1 MISLDRAKKM
11 LFGSLPEP
19 AIGEVLI
26 EDSIGYV
33 LAEDLKSDVDMPPF
47 NKSAVDGYA
56 CNSRDTLNAPSA
68 FTCIGSIEA
77 GSLFGK
83 KPKKG
88 DCAKIMTGAAVPDR
102 FNSVIMIED
111 TAPKG
116 NKIIFRRKLERGV
129 NISRRGEDLKKGAVV
144 LKKGKEIQGPEVMV
158 AASLGR
164 RKIKVYKKP
173 LISVLNTGNEIVNPP
188 QKLSGNKIFNSNGPL
203 LVSLLKN
210 FHIKTKYLGIAK
222 DREPVLYRKIRKG
235 LEADMLIISGG
246 VSVGDY
252 DLVPLVLNKAGVR
265 ILFHTIKMKPGK
277 PILFGKKNETVVFG
291 LPGNPNSNFL
301 ACLLFIVPAI
311 KKLMGFSEYELKCHE
326 GFLDRDFYQKTGRT
340 HFVLIKIKK
349 DGGRCVVSPV
359 KNHGSAD
366 VPSLSGSDGFM
377 IVDENSACV
386 KKDARVEFITWKRYE

>member
-1 MISLDRAKKM
+1 MISLDQAREI
-11 LFGSLPEP
+11 LFGSLPRPKTE
-19 AIGEVLI
+19 EVFI

-33 LAEDLKSDVDMPPF
+33 LAEDLKSGVDMPPF

-56 CNSRDTLNAPSA
+56 CNSRETSNAPSE

-83 KPKKG
+83 KSKKG
-88 DCAKIMTGAAVPDR
+88 DCVKMMTGAAVPDQ
-102 FNSVIMIED
+102 FDSVMMIEY
-111 TAPKG
+111 TASKG
-116 NKIIFRRKLERGV
+116 RKVIFKKKLQKGE
-129 NISRRGEDLKKGAVV
+129 NISGKGEDLKKGAVV

-164 RKIKVYKKP
+164 RTIKVYKKP
-173 LISVLNTGNEIVNPP
+173 VISVLNTGNEIVNPP

-222 DREPVLYRKIRKG
+222 DREPVLYKKIREG
-235 LEADMLIISGG
+235 LKSDLLIISGG
-246 VSVGDY
+246 VSMGDY
-252 DLVPLVLNKAGVR
+252 DLVPSVLKKARVT
-265 ILFHTIKMKPGK
+265 ILFHTVKMKPGK
-277 PILFGKKNETVVFG
+277 PVLFGKKGETIVFG

-301 ACLLFIVPAI
+301 ACLLFIMPAI
-311 KKLMGFSEYELKCHE
+311 KKLMGYPEYELKSRE

-340 HFVLIKIKK
+340 HFVLIKIRKA
-349 DGGRCVVSPV
+349 GGKCIASPV
-359 KNHGSAD
+359 RSHGSAD
-366 VPSLSGSDGFM
+366 VPSLSGADGFM

-386 KKDARVEFITWKRYE
+386 KRGARIKFITWQHYE